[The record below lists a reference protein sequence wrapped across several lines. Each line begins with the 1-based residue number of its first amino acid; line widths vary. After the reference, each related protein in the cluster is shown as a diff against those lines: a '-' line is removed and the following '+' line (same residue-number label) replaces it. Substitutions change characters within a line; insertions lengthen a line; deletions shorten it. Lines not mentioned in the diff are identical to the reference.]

1 MLPADKSLVIVGLS
15 WGDEGKGKFVD
26 YLAGQ
31 FDGTVRYN
39 GGNNAGHTVKVRE
52 TTVHFSLMPAAALRG
67 GLVYIA
73 QAVVINPV
81 ILLKEIEL
89 VKKMGIKLDLRIDP
103 RCHVVM
109 PYHQLMDVASEAYKG
124 KQQTGSLKLGI
135 GFCYEDRTNRAG
147 IRMVDLLDGRV
158 LRRRLQQVWEVKRR
172 RIERVYGSKFDLDLE
187 TVWGTF
193 RRWGRRLKS
202 YIFPV
207 AEYLQDNFT
216 SKKFLFEAAQG
227 AYLDYSF
234 GTYPYTVAYQTTA
247 AAALTDTG
255 LPPSSV
261 NVLGVV
267 KAYATRVGNG
277 PFPTELNNRT
287 GQYLQQKGQE
297 FGTVSRRPR
306 RCGWLDLV
314 MVKQAIKLNGVSYL
328 ALTKLDILGGL
339 PKIKL
344 GVGYRIKGKKIERVP
359 VGEKELGQVKPDYQV
374 MPGWENEIQT
384 VVSFRKLPLACR
396 QYIQTVE
403 DYLRV
408 PIKFVSVGPERNQTL
423 VKS

>member
-287 GQYLQQKGQE
+287 GQYLRQKGQE

-359 VGEKELGQVKPDYQV
+359 VGERELGQVKPDYQV
-374 MPGWENEIQT
+374 MPGWENEIQA